1 MPSLHTKAAILP
13 LLAIS
18 LFSFSCARSNQA
30 AVQQT
35 IAGSRVQL
43 ESGDFQEA
51 LDSYK
56 AASQK
61 YPRDESL
68 AAGYAEAVEEIKG
81 AADSALEKGN
91 LGLAEKIHRVLLE
104 NFSDFKSFDLKLSF
118 SEASLRS
125 QIKNGRMA
133 MCEKQARQALPLG
146 DFQGA
151 LDAYRPALKEYPGDP
166 PLTAKYIKIIEEIKA
181 VGENSLVGREFAL
194 AGKAYYA
201 LWKDFSDFKSF
212 EKQLSFGRDIL
223 KAGLDKSRKS
233 LSQKGMEQYRK
244 GKLAEAVSIWESLLV
259 FDPDN
264 ADIKKSIE
272 TGKSQLKKLQQK
284 K

>member
-1 MPSLHTKAAILP
+1 MPRLHPQAVILP

-18 LFSFSCARSNQA
+18 LISFSCARSNQA
-30 AVQQT
+30 ALQQT
-35 IAGSRVQL
+35 IAGSRVQV

-68 AAGYAEAVEEIKG
+68 AAGYAAAVEEIKRS
-81 AADSALEKGN
+81 ADSALDKGN
-91 LGLAEKIHRVLLE
+91 LGLAEKIHRVLLK
-104 NFSDFKSFDLKLSF
+104 NFSDFKNFDLQLSF

-151 LDAYRPALKEYPGDP
+151 LDAYRPALKEYLGDP
-166 PLTAKYIKIIEEIKA
+166 PLTAIYIKIIEEIKA
-181 VGENSLVGREFAL
+181 VGESSLAGREFAL

-201 LWKDFSDFKSF
+201 LWKNSSDFKPF
-212 EKQLSFGRDIL
+212 EKQLSFDRDIL
-223 KAGLDKSRKS
+223 TAGLDKCRKS
-233 LSQKGMEQYRK
+233 LGQEGLEQYRK
-244 GKLAEAVSIWESLLV
+244 GKLAEAISIWESLLA

-272 TGKSQLKKLQQK
+272 TGKSQIKKLQQK

>member
-18 LFSFSCARSNQA
+18 LFSFSCASSNQT
-30 AVQQT
+30 AVQQA
-35 IAGSRVQL
+35 ISRSRANLEAGN
-43 ESGDFQEA
+43 FQRA

-56 AASQK
+56 SALQE
-61 YPRDESL
+61 YPGDGSL
-68 AAGYAEAVEEIKG
+68 AAGYTAAAEEIKR
-81 AADSALEKGN
+81 AADSALERGD
-91 LGLAEKIHRVLLE
+91 LGQAKKIAGVLLD
-104 NFSDFKSFDLKLSF
+104 NYADFKGFQLQLSF
-118 SEASLRS
+118 SEASLKA

-133 MCEKQARQALPLG
+133 GCEKQARQALPLG

-181 VGENSLVGREFAL
+181 VGESSLVGREFAL

-201 LWKDFSDFKSF
+201 LWKNSSDLKPF
-212 EKQLSFGRDIL
+212 EKQLSFDRDIL
-223 KAGLDKSRKS
+223 TAGLDKCRKS
-233 LSQKGMEQYRK
+233 LGQKGLEQYRK
-244 GKLAEAVSIWESLLV
+244 GKLAEAISIWESLLA